1 MVDIDL
7 NADLGETAL
16 ESDAALMPYIS
27 SANIACGFHA
37 GDPLYMA
44 GVVDLCNRHTVAI
57 GAHPSYWDR
66 EHFGRRELDIPAAA
80 IYQQTLY
87 QIGALQAITHSQ
99 SARVNHVKPHGAL
112 YNRAAVD
119 MEVAEA
125 VAQAVFD
132 ADARLILVGL
142 ANSRLI
148 AAGRA
153 LGLATASEGF
163 VDRRYT
169 DDGLLVPRSQADA
182 LISDETEALSQAL
195 AMVLEQCVCSASGK
209 RIALS
214 TQTLCLHGDGAHALR
229 FAQALRKAFADNGIA
244 VSAVMP

>member
-16 ESDAALMPYIS
+16 ENDASLMPYIS

-44 GVVDLCNRHTVAI
+44 GVVDLCKRHAVAV

-66 EHFGRRELDIPAAA
+66 DHFGRRALDIPSSD

-99 SARVNHVKPHGAL
+99 SVAVGHVKPHGAL

-119 MEVAEA
+119 LETAEA
-125 VAQAVFD
+125 IAQAVFD
-132 ADARLILVGL
+132 TDAKLILVGL

-148 AAGRA
+148 AAGKA

-169 DDGLLVPRSQADA
+169 DDGLLIPRSHADA

-195 AMVLEQCVCSASGK
+195 AMVLEQRVCAASGK
-209 RIALS
+209 HIALS
-214 TQTLCLHGDGAHALR
+214 IQTLCLHGDGAHALR

-244 VSAVMP
+244 VRAVTP

>member
-16 ESDAALMPYIS
+16 ENDAALMPYIS

-44 GVVDLCNRHTVAI
+44 GVVDLCKRHAVAI

-66 EHFGRRELDIPAAA
+66 EHFGRRELDIPSSD

-99 SARVNHVKPHGAL
+99 SVAVGHVKPHGAL
-112 YNRAAVD
+112 YNRAAID
-119 MEVAEA
+119 LETAEA
-125 VAQAVFD
+125 IAQAVFD
-132 ADARLILVGL
+132 ADAKLILVGL

-148 AAGRA
+148 EAGRA
-153 LGLATASEGF
+153 LGLATVSEGF
-163 VDRRYT
+163 VDRRYS
-169 DDGLLVPRSQADA
+169 DEGLLVPRSHADA

-195 AMVLEQCVCSASGK
+195 AMVLEQRVCAASGK
-209 RIALS
+209 HIALS
-214 TQTLCLHGDGAHALR
+214 IQTLCLHGDGAHALR
-229 FAQALRKAFADNGIA
+229 FAQALRNAFADNGIA
-244 VSAVMP
+244 VRAVMP

>member
-1 MVDIDL
+1 MPRIDF
-7 NADLGETAL
+7 NCDLGEGCGD
-16 ESDAALMPYIS
+16 DAAIMPWIT

-37 GDPLYMA
+37 GDPAYMA
-44 GVVDLCNRHTVAI
+44 GLVALCKKHQVSI

-66 EHFGRRELDIPAAA
+66 EHFGRRERDIPAAA

-119 MEVAEA
+119 MKVAEA

-163 VDRRYT
+163 ADRRYT
-169 DDGLLVPRSQADA
+169 DDGLLVPRSKADA

-195 AMVLEQCVCSASGK
+195 AMVLEQRVCSASGK